1 MQYFFC
7 CKNVVS
13 TFLDAVIFYVGQVD
27 IDWKKQIFAGQK
39 DQSKKISGLQ
49 VGGTRKMVE
58 HGKWSN
64 TENGRTRKVVDHSSR
79 ILAKKIT

>member
-1 MQYFFC
+1 MHSEIVWYTTYPGH
-7 CKNVVS
+7 VVS

-49 VGGTRKMVE
+49 VGGTR
-58 HGKWSN
+58 
-64 TENGRTRKVVDHSSR
+64 
-79 ILAKKIT
+79 